1 MFTGKRT
8 HLKIVFIFS
17 ILIACT
23 SSVYAQTA
31 GKFTFDHLSVEEG
44 LSQSTVF
51 SITQDA
57 EGFMWFGTRDGL
69 NRYDSRTIKTYRN
82 EANNVRSLS
91 SNSVHCLLVDSKQ
104 QLWVGTNEGINLYH
118 ADRDNFTRSKLNPDS
133 DEGLHNNHI
142 AAILEAKNGTIWIGT
157 HGGLAKVISREPL
170 RFVHFRHDDANDNSL
185 LDNEIRALHTDR
197 QGNLWVGTTKGVS
210 KLMESPDGKY
220 TFVNYPLHSTH
231 IQGKSWVNGVLEDD
245 RGNILI
251 ATEQNGI
258 KMLDPKTGR
267 ITPFNFYNHDGRSI
281 ETVRVLQRHG
291 HTLWIGTLEGMYLYD
306 LSGKTFHFYKND
318 PDDNLSLSDN
328 SVRSVFRDRAGTYW
342 IGTFYG
348 GVNYYSPLS
357 RQFDK
362 INVTDQQNRKI
373 YKIAGAMIT
382 DHHNNLWIGTD
393 GNGLFCRD
401 AQGKTILQLKHQP
414 DDVNTISHNKIKCL
428 LQDDEKGLW
437 IGTINGLNY
446 YDFKHKT
453 IQRYFH
459 DANDPSSL
467 PDDRVYDLAK
477 DSNGNIWIGT
487 YRGGLCKLDKTTNT
501 FERFTYRTNDPTSL
515 SSDGITYIYED
526 SGNNLWVGTVSGL
539 NKKPKGKDTF
549 IRYVNANNQNNMYA
563 LCIYEDK
570 QKRLWTGTRDSG
582 LKLKDNNSNTFR
594 TFTTEN
600 GLAGNSISGILED
613 AKGFLWISTENG
625 LSRLDTTTFTFKNY
639 NKNDGLICSEFNFNS
654 FHKDKNGFM
663 YFGGY
668 NGIVKFHPDS
678 VQQNATSPALT
689 FTRLKL
695 FNKEVT
701 IDSTGDGILHQN
713 LSHTS
718 SLEFK
723 YAQNIFSIEFA
734 SLNFIHPGKNKYAYK
749 LEGFEEH
756 WNYVSEPVATYMNL
770 RPGHYTLL
778 AKGSNNDG
786 VWNTEPIRLAIT
798 MLPPLWKT
806 WWAYSIYV
814 VIILLLVYALLRFN
828 KMRWKLT
835 HDLKIEQMEKEQQEK
850 LHKAKLNFFTNIAH
864 EIRTPLTLIVSPLEL
879 TLERY
884 PNDSFVQKQL
894 HIVKSNTNRLV
905 RLINQLLDFQKQ
917 ESGTLKLRPVYGNI
931 VSLLEQTVFSFSE
944 YARSRDIQLELNAP
958 SESIYLNFDRDEL
971 EKVFCNLLYNAFKF
985 TPGGGKVSI
994 NITPEHAPSSDKK
1007 SFVKII
1013 LEDNG
1018 IGISQADLPK
1028 IFNRFFQVEHAG
1040 TRESGFGIGL
1050 SLTKGIIDLH
1060 GGTITVE
1067 SHEAALGQSGFTR
1080 FVITLPIDQPV
1091 LSETHTFVQDI
1102 ISKNYIP
1109 VASDATS
1116 TDTETSG
1123 KQKQNHLHH
1132 ILLVEDN
1139 AEIRQCIRNIL
1150 APYYSI
1156 HEAANGIEA
1165 CTLVKRTLPD
1175 LIISDIAMP
1184 EMDGLEFTRLIKNDE
1199 RTQHIPVILLTAR
1212 DTTEHHVEG
1221 MDKGA
1226 DDYITKPFH
1235 SRLLLLKI
1243 RNLLTV
1249 REKLKEK
1256 YQKLVTLEPRHEEVE
1271 DPDNKFLQ
1279 QLTRILDDNI
1289 NDADFNVAKLVTE
1302 IGMSRPVLFRKV
1314 KILTGMSVIDLIR
1327 STRLKKAE
1335 MLLRQ
1340 KKMSIS
1346 EVAFTV
1352 GFNDPKYFSKSFHAQ
1367 FGTTPSKYMESIQE

>member
-1 MFTGKRT
+1 MFTGT
-8 HLKIVFIFS
+8 TTPLKIALAFS
-17 ILIACT
+17 ALIVCTYPAC
-23 SSVYAQTA
+23 AQTLE
-31 GKFTFDHLSVEEG
+31 KFTFDHLGVEEG

-51 SITQDA
+51 AITQDA
-57 EGFMWFGTRDGL
+57 DGFMWFGTRDGL
-69 NRYDSRTIKTYRN
+69 NRYDSRSIKTYRH
-82 EANNVRSLS
+82 EAGNTHSLS
-91 SNSVHCLLVDSKQ
+91 SNSVHCLLVDSRQ
-104 QLWVGTNEGINLYH
+104 QLWVGTNDGINLYH
-118 ADRDNFTRSKLNPDS
+118 TDTDNFTRSKLNPDS
-133 DEGLHNNHI
+133 EEGLHSNHI
-142 AAILEAKNGTIWIGT
+142 AAIHETRNGAIWIGT
-157 HGGLAKVISREPL
+157 HGGLAKVVSQTPL
-170 RFVHFRHDDANDNSL
+170 RFALFRHDEADNNSL
-185 LDNEIRALHTDR
+185 LDNEIRALNTDR

-210 KLMESPDGKY
+210 KLIETPDGKY
-220 TFVNYPLHSTH
+220 TFINYPLHSTH

-245 RGNILI
+245 HGNILI

-258 KMLDPKTGR
+258 KILDPKTGKSA
-267 ITPFNFYNHDGRSI
+267 PFNFYSHDGRSI

-306 LSGKTFHFYKND
+306 LAAQSFHFYKND

-328 SVRSVFRDRAGTYW
+328 SVRSVFRDQAGTYW

-382 DHHNNLWIGTD
+382 DHQNNLWIGTD
-393 GNGLFCRD
+393 GNGLFCQD
-401 AQGKTILQLKHQP
+401 VQGKTILQLKHQP
-414 DDVNTISHNKIKCL
+414 DDPNTISHNKIKCL
-428 LQDDEKGLW
+428 LQDDDKGLW

-446 YDFKHKT
+446 YNFKQKT
-453 IQRYFH
+453 IRRYFH
-459 DANDPSSL
+459 DASDPASL
-467 PDDRVYDLAK
+467 SDDRVYDLAK
-477 DSNGNIWIGT
+477 DSQGNIWIGT
-487 YRGGLCKLDKTTNT
+487 YRGGLCKLNKETKT
-501 FERFTYRTNDPTSL
+501 FERFTYRSNDPTSL

-539 NKKPKGKDTF
+539 NKKPKGKDAF
-549 IRYVNANNQNNMYA
+549 IRFVNPNNQNNMYA

-570 QKRLWTGTRDSG
+570 QKRLWTGTRDGG
-582 LKLKDNNSNTFR
+582 LKLKDKNSHTFR
-594 TFTTEN
+594 TFTTED

-613 AKGFLWISTENG
+613 TKGFLWISTENG
-625 LSRLDTTTFTFKNY
+625 LSRLDPTTLTFKNY

-654 FHKDKNGFM
+654 FHKDRNEFM

-678 VQQNATSPALT
+678 IQQNIKSPALI

-695 FNKEVT
+695 FNEEVM
-701 IDSTGDGILHQN
+701 IDSSAHGILHRN
-713 LSHTS
+713 LSRTT

-723 YAQNIFSIEFA
+723 YAQNIFSVEFA
-734 SLNFIHPGKNKYAYK
+734 ALSFIHPGKNKYAYK
-749 LEGFEEH
+749 LESFEEH

-770 RPGHYTLL
+770 RPGQYTLL

-786 VWNTEPIRLAIT
+786 VWNPEPIRLAIT
-798 MLPPLWKT
+798 VLPPLWKT

-814 VIILLLVYALLRFN
+814 MIILSLVYALLRFN

-835 HDLKIEQMEKEQQEK
+835 HDLKIEQLEKEQQEK

-917 ESGTLKLRPVYGNI
+917 ESGTLKLRPAYANI
-931 VSLLEQTVFSFSE
+931 VSLVEQTVFSFSE
-944 YARSRDIQLELNAP
+944 YARSRDIQLELHAQP
-958 SESIYLNFDRDEL
+958 ETIYLNFDRDEL

-994 NITPEHAPSSDKK
+994 NITQENDIAPEK

-1018 IGISQADLPK
+1018 IGIGQADLPK

-1050 SLTKGIIDLH
+1050 ALTKGIIDLH
-1060 GGTITVE
+1060 GGTIAVE

-1080 FVITLPIDQPV
+1080 FIITLPKNEPAAPEHNTIV
-1091 LSETHTFVQDI
+1091 HDI
-1102 ISKNYIP
+1102 VTGQYIP
-1109 VASDATS
+1109 FDSEPSSAHPEAVT
-1116 TDTETSG
+1116 
-1123 KQKQNHLHH
+1123 KQKHPYHV
-1132 ILLVEDN
+1132 LLVDDN
-1139 AEIRQCIRNIL
+1139 IEIRHCIRTIL
-1150 APYYSI
+1150 SPYYTI
-1156 HEAANGIEA
+1156 HEASNGMEA
-1165 CTLVKRTLPD
+1165 CTLAKRTIPD

-1184 EMDGLEFTRLIKNDE
+1184 EMDGLEFTRHIKDDE

-1221 MDKGA
+1221 IDEGA

-1243 RNLLTV
+1243 RNLLAV
-1249 REKLKEK
+1249 RETLKEK
-1256 YQKLVTLEPRHEEVE
+1256 YKKIVTIEPRHEEVE

-1279 QLTRILDDNI
+1279 RLMRILDDNI
-1289 NDADFNVAKLVTE
+1289 NDADFNVSRLVTE

-1314 KILTGMSVIDLIR
+1314 KVLTGMSVIDLIR

-1367 FGTTPSKYMESIQE
+1367 FGTTPSKYMESLQD

>member
-1 MFTGKRT
+1 MYTGRKTR
-8 HLKIVFIFS
+8 LKIAFVFS
-17 ILIACT
+17 VLIACLQ
-23 SSVYAQTA
+23 SLHAQTLE
-31 GKFTFDHLSVEEG
+31 KFTFDHLSVEEG

-51 SITQDA
+51 AITQDA
-57 EGFMWFGTRDGL
+57 DGFMWFGTRDGL
-69 NRYDSRTIKTYRN
+69 NRYDSRSIKTYRN
-82 EANNVRSLS
+82 EANNTRSLS
-91 SNSVHCLLVDSKQ
+91 SNSVHCLLVDSQQ
-104 QLWVGTNEGINLYH
+104 QLWVGTNEGLNLYH
-118 ADRDNFTRSKLNPDS
+118 AGSDNFTRSKLNPDS

-142 AAILEAKNGTIWIGT
+142 AAIHETKNGTIWIGT
-157 HGGLAKVISREPL
+157 HGGLSKVISRKPL
-170 RFVHFRHDDANDNSL
+170 RFVHFRHDDNNANSL
-185 LDNEIRALHTDR
+185 LDNEIRALNTDR
-197 QGNLWVGTTKGVS
+197 DGNLWIGTTKGVS
-210 KLMESPDGKY
+210 KLTETADGNY
-220 TFVNYPLHSTH
+220 TFINYPLHSTH
-231 IQGKSWVNGVLEDD
+231 IQGKSWVNGVLQDD
-245 RGNILI
+245 TGNILI

-258 KMLDPKTGR
+258 QILDPKTGQ
-267 ITPFNFYNHDGRSI
+267 IAPFNFYNRDGRSI
-281 ETVRVLQRHG
+281 ETVRVMQRHG

-306 LSGKTFHFYKND
+306 LQRKTFHLYKND
-318 PDDNLSLSDN
+318 PDDNLSLTDN
-328 SVRSVFRDRAGTYW
+328 SVRSVYRDRAGTYW

-382 DHHNNLWIGTD
+382 DHENNLWIGTD
-393 GNGLFCRD
+393 GNGLFCQD
-401 AQGKTILQLKHQP
+401 AKGKTVLQLKHQP
-414 DDVNTISHNKIKCL
+414 DDANSISHNKIKCI
-428 LQDDEKGLW
+428 LQDDDNGLW

-453 IQRYFH
+453 IHRYFH
-459 DANDPSSL
+459 DANDPASL

-477 DSNGNIWIGT
+477 DSRGNIWIGT
-487 YRGGLCKLDKTTNT
+487 YRGGLCKLNKETKT
-501 FERFTYRTNDPTSL
+501 FERFGYRANDTTSL

-549 IRYVNANNQNNMYA
+549 IRFVNTHNQNNMYA
-563 LCIYEDK
+563 LCIYEDR
-570 QKRLWTGTRDSG
+570 QKRIWIGTRDEG
-582 LKLKDNNSNTFR
+582 LKLKTEKSATFR
-594 TFTTEN
+594 TLTTTD
-600 GLAGNSISGILED
+600 GLAGNSVSGMLED
-613 AKGFLWISTENG
+613 SKGFLWISTENG
-625 LSRLDTTTFTFKNY
+625 LSRLDPTTLTFKNY

-654 FHKDKNGFM
+654 FHKDRDGFM

-678 VQQNATSPALT
+678 IQQNTAFPALT

-695 FNKEVT
+695 FNKEVL
-701 IDSTGDGILHQN
+701 IDSTGKGILHQN
-713 LSHTS
+713 LSHTPA
-718 SLEFK
+718 LEFK
-723 YAQNIFSIEFA
+723 YAQNIFSVEFA
-734 SLNFIHPGKNKYAYK
+734 SLSFIHPGKNKYAYK
-749 LEGFEEH
+749 LEGFEEQ
-756 WNYVSEPVATYMNL
+756 WNYVNEPVATYMNL

-786 VWNTEPIRLAIT
+786 IWNSEPIRLSIT
-798 MLPPLWKT
+798 VLPPLWKT
-806 WWAYSIYV
+806 WWAYSIYG
-814 VIILLLVYALLRFN
+814 VIILFLVYALLRFN

-835 HDLKIEQMEKEQQEK
+835 HDLKIEQLEKEQQEK

-917 ESGTLKLRPVYGNI
+917 ESGTLKLRLAQGNI
-931 VSLLEQTVFSFSE
+931 VSLLEQTIFSFSE
-944 YARSRDIQLELNAP
+944 YARTRDIQLELNTPQEA
-958 SESIYLNFDRDEL
+958 IYLDFDRDEL

-985 TPGGGKVSI
+985 TPGGGKVSV
-994 NITPEHAPSSDKK
+994 TVTLEYEEEKK

-1018 IGISQADLPK
+1018 IGIGQTDLPK
-1028 IFNRFFQVEHAG
+1028 IFNRFFQVENAG
-1040 TRESGFGIGL
+1040 IRESGFGIGL

-1060 GGTITVE
+1060 GGTIAVE
-1067 SHEAALGQSGFTR
+1067 SHEAALGQSGFTK
-1080 FVITLPIDQPV
+1080 FIIALPIQVSVPQEQDALFEDIGMQ
-1091 LSETHTFVQDI
+1091 TFMTPDA
-1102 ISKNYIP
+1102 ISL
-1109 VASDATS
+1109 T
-1116 TDTETSG
+1116 TETETTG
-1123 KQKQNHLHH
+1123 KQKQNHPYAV
-1132 ILLVEDN
+1132 LLVEDN
-1139 AEIRQCIRNIL
+1139 IEIRHCIRNIL
-1150 APYYSI
+1150 LPYYTI
-1156 HEAANGIEA
+1156 QEAANGVEA
-1165 CTLVKRTLPD
+1165 LALAKRTIPD

-1184 EMDGLEFTRLIKNDE
+1184 EMDGLEFTHLIKHDE

-1212 DTTEHHVEG
+1212 DTTEHHLEG
-1221 MDKGA
+1221 IDKGA

-1235 SRLLLLKI
+1235 SKLLLLKI
-1243 RNLLTV
+1243 RNLLAV
-1249 REKLKEK
+1249 RDKLKEK
-1256 YQKLVTLEPRHEEVE
+1256 YQKIVTLEPRHEVVE
-1271 DPDNKFLQ
+1271 DPDDKFLQ
-1279 QLTRILDDNI
+1279 RLMRILDDNI

>member
-1 MFTGKRT
+1 MITGRKICTGIVCVLWALMT
-8 HLKIVFIFS
+8 HVHTLH
-17 ILIACT
+17 
-23 SSVYAQTA
+23 AQTLE
-31 GKFTFDHLSVEEG
+31 KFTFDHLSVEEG

-51 SITQDA
+51 AVTQDA
-57 EGFMWFGTRDGL
+57 DGFMWFGTRDGL
-69 NRYDSRTIKTYRN
+69 NRYDSRSIKTYRN
-82 EANNVRSLS
+82 ETTNARSIS
-91 SNSVHCLLVDSKQ
+91 SNSIHCLLVDSQQ
-104 QLWVGTNEGINLYH
+104 QLWVGTNEGLNVYH
-118 ADRDNFTRSKLNPDS
+118 ADADNFTRSKLNPDS
-133 DEGLHNNHI
+133 DEGARNNHI
-142 AAILEAKNGTIWIGT
+142 AAIHEAANGTIWIGT
-157 HGGLAKVISREPL
+157 HGGLSKVISRDPL
-170 RFVHFRHDDANDNSL
+170 RYIHFRYDNTNTNSL
-185 LDNEIRALHTDR
+185 LDNEIRALNTDR
-197 QGNLWVGTTKGVS
+197 GGNLWIGTTKGVS
-210 KLMESPDGKY
+210 KLTETADGNY
-220 TFVNYPLHSTH
+220 IFTNYPLHSTH
-231 IQGKSWVNGVLEDD
+231 IQGKSWVNGILQDD
-245 RGNILI
+245 MGNILI

-258 KMLDPKTGR
+258 QILNPQTGQ
-267 ITPFNFYNHDGRSI
+267 IAPFNFYNRDGRSI
-281 ETVRVLQRHG
+281 ETVRVMQRHG

-306 LSGKTFHFYKND
+306 LQRKTFHLYKND

-328 SVRSVFRDRAGTYW
+328 SVRSVYRDRSGTYW

-362 INVTDQQNRKI
+362 IDVTDQQNRKI
-373 YKIAGAMIT
+373 YKIAGAMLT
-382 DHHNNLWIGTD
+382 DHQNNLWIGTD
-393 GNGLFCRD
+393 GNGLFCQD
-401 AQGKTILQLKHQP
+401 AKGKKILQLKHQP
-414 DDVNTISHNKIKCL
+414 DDVNSISHNKVKCI
-428 LQDDEKGLW
+428 LQDDDNGIW

-446 YDFKHKT
+446 YDFRYKT
-453 IQRYFH
+453 IHRYFH
-459 DANDPSSL
+459 NASDTTSL

-477 DSNGNIWIGT
+477 DSEGNIWVGT
-487 YRGGLCKLDKTTNT
+487 YRGGLCKLNKETKT
-501 FERFTYRTNDPTSL
+501 FERFGYRANDTTSL

-526 SGNNLWVGTVSGL
+526 SGNNLWVGTISGL

-549 IRYVNANNQNNMYA
+549 IRFVNANNQNNMYA

-570 QKRLWTGTRDSG
+570 QKRLWIGTRDEG
-582 LKLKDNNSNTFR
+582 LKLKEKDNAIFR
-594 TFTTEN
+594 TFTAAD
-600 GLAGNSISGILED
+600 GLAGNSVSGMLED
-613 AKGFLWISTENG
+613 SKGFLWISTENG
-625 LSRLDTTTFTFKNY
+625 LSRLDPTTLTFKNY

-654 FHKDKNGFM
+654 FHKDRYGFM

-678 VQQNATSPALT
+678 IQQNTASPALT

-695 FNKEVT
+695 FNEEVY
-701 IDSTGDGILHQN
+701 IDSTGNGILHQN
-713 LSHTS
+713 LSHTTG
-718 SLEFK
+718 LVFK

-734 SLNFIHPGKNKYAYK
+734 SLSFIHPGKNKYAYK
-749 LEGFEEH
+749 LEGFEEQ

-786 VWNTEPIRLAIT
+786 VWNAEPIRLSIT
-798 MLPPLWKT
+798 VLPPLWKT
-806 WWAYSIYV
+806 WWAYGIYGA
-814 VIILLLVYALLRFN
+814 IILLLVYALLRFN

-917 ESGTLKLRPVYGNI
+917 ESGTLKLRLAHGNI
-931 VSLLEQTVFSFSE
+931 VTLLKETIFSFSE
-944 YARSRDIQLELNAP
+944 YAHTRNIQLDLHAP
-958 SESIYLNFDRDEL
+958 QEVIYLDFDRDEL

-985 TPGGGKVSI
+985 TPGGGRVSI
-994 NITPEHAPSSDKK
+994 TVTLEHEAQADKK

-1018 IGISQADLPK
+1018 IGIGQADLPK
-1028 IFNRFFQVEHAG
+1028 IFNRFFQVENSG
-1040 TRESGFGIGL
+1040 MRESGFGIGL

-1060 GGTITVE
+1060 GGTIAAE
-1067 SHEAALGQSGFTR
+1067 SDEAALGQSGFTR
-1080 FVITLPIDQPV
+1080 FIITLPVHPSVSTEQNAI
-1091 LSETHTFVQDI
+1091 FQDI
-1102 ISKNYIP
+1102 LSQKFITPEPTI
-1109 VASDATS
+1109 TS
-1116 TDTETSG
+1116 AENETNN
-1123 KQKQNHLHH
+1123 KQKQNHLYEVL
-1132 ILLVEDN
+1132 IVEDN
-1139 AEIRQCIRNIL
+1139 VEIRHCIRNIL
-1150 APYYSI
+1150 SPYYNI
-1156 HEAANGIEA
+1156 HEAANGVEA
-1165 CTLVKRTLPD
+1165 LALTKRSIPD

-1184 EMDGLEFTRLIKNDE
+1184 EMDGLEFTQQVKHDE

-1212 DTTEHHVEG
+1212 DTTEHHLEG
-1221 MDKGA
+1221 IDKGA

-1235 SRLLLLKI
+1235 SRLLLSKI

-1249 REKLKEK
+1249 RDKLKEK
-1256 YQKLVTLEPRHEEVE
+1256 YQKIVTLEPRHEEVE

-1279 QLTRILDDNI
+1279 RLMRILDDNI

-1367 FGTTPSKYMESIQE
+1367 FGTTPSKYMESIRD

>member
-1 MFTGKRT
+1 MFTGRST
-8 HLKIVFIFS
+8 HLKIAFVFS
-17 ILIACT
+17 VLIACVP
-23 SSVYAQTA
+23 SLVAQTLE
-31 GKFTFDHLSVEEG
+31 KFTFDHLSVEEG

-51 SITQDA
+51 AITQDA
-57 EGFMWFGTRDGL
+57 DGFMWFGTRDGL
-69 NRYDSRTIKTYRN
+69 NRYDSRSIKTYRN
-82 EANNVRSLS
+82 ETGNARSLS
-91 SNSVHCLLVDSKQ
+91 SNSVHCLLVDSKH
-104 QLWVGTNEGINLYH
+104 QLWVGTNEGLNLYH
-118 ADRDNFTRSKLNPDS
+118 ADTDNFTRSKINPDS
-133 DEGLHNNHI
+133 DEGIHNNHI
-142 AAILEAKNGTIWIGT
+142 AAIHEAKNGTIWIGT
-157 HGGLAKVISREPL
+157 HGGLAKVISTEPL
-170 RFVHFRHDDANDNSL
+170 RFVHFRHDDANANSL
-185 LDNEIRALHTDR
+185 LDNEIRALNTDR
-197 QGNLWVGTTKGVS
+197 QGNLWIGTTKGVS
-210 KLMESPDGKY
+210 KLMVAPDGKY
-220 TFVNYPLHSTH
+220 TFINYLLHSTH

-245 RGNILI
+245 QGNILI

-258 KMLDPKTGR
+258 KILDPKTGQ
-267 ITPFNFYNHDGRSI
+267 IAPFNFYNRDGRSI

-291 HTLWIGTLEGMYLYD
+291 HTLWMGTLEGMYLYD

-348 GVNYYSPLS
+348 GVNYYSPMS

-393 GNGLFCRD
+393 GNGLFCQD
-401 AQGKTILQLKHQP
+401 AKGKTILQLKHQP
-414 DDVNTISHNKIKCL
+414 DDANTISHNKIKCL
-428 LQDDEKGLW
+428 LQDDDNGLW

-453 IQRYFH
+453 IHRYFH
-459 DANDPSSL
+459 DANDATSL

-477 DSNGNIWIGT
+477 DAKGDIWIGT
-487 YRGGLCKLDKTTNT
+487 YRGGLCKLNKESKT
-501 FERFTYRTNDPTSL
+501 FDRYTYRANDPTSL

-526 SGNNLWVGTVSGL
+526 SDSNLWVGTVSGL

-549 IRYVNANNQNNMYA
+549 IRFVNANNQNNMYA

-570 QKRLWTGTRDSG
+570 QRRLWIGTRDGG
-582 LKLKDNNSNTFR
+582 LKLKDKNSHKLR
-594 TFTTEN
+594 TFTTED

-625 LSRLDTTTFTFKNY
+625 LSRLAPTTLTFKNY

-654 FHKDKNGFM
+654 FHKGKNGFM

-678 VQQNATSPALT
+678 IQQNTESPALM

-701 IDSTGDGILHQN
+701 IDSTGDGILHRN
-713 LSHTS
+713 LSRTPA
-718 SLEFK
+718 LEFK
-723 YAQNIFSIEFA
+723 YAQNIFSVEFA

-770 RPGHYTLL
+770 RPGRYTLL

-798 MLPPLWKT
+798 VLPPLWKT

-835 HDLKIEQMEKEQQEK
+835 HDLKIEQLEKEQQEK

-879 TLERY
+879 TLDRY
-884 PNDSFVQKQL
+884 PNDPFVQKQL
-894 HIVKSNTNRLV
+894 HIVKSNTNRLM

-917 ESGTLKLRPVYGNI
+917 ESGTLKLRLAHGNI

-944 YARSRDIQLELNAP
+944 YARSRDIQLALHARPEA
-958 SESIYLNFDRDEL
+958 IYLNFDRDEL

-994 NITPEHAPSSDKK
+994 NITQENDLLLEEK
-1007 SFVKII
+1007 SFVKIT

-1018 IGISQADLPK
+1018 IGIGQIDLPK

-1040 TRESGFGIGL
+1040 MRESGFGIGL

-1060 GGTITVE
+1060 GGTIAVE
-1067 SHEAALGQSGFTR
+1067 SDEAALGQSGFTR
-1080 FVITLPIDQPV
+1080 FTITLPIHKST
-1091 LSETHTFVQDI
+1091 LSEKHAIVQDI
-1102 ISKNYIP
+1102 ANDHYISVEP
-1109 VASDATS
+1109 EPTS
-1116 TDTETSG
+1116 AYYETTA
-1123 KQKQNHLHH
+1123 KQKQNHPFHV
-1132 ILLVEDN
+1132 LLVEDN
-1139 AEIRQCIRNIL
+1139 VEIRQCIRNIL
-1150 APYYSI
+1150 SPYYTI
-1156 HEAANGIEA
+1156 QEAANGIEA
-1165 CTLVKRTLPD
+1165 CALTKRTIPD

-1184 EMDGLEFTRLIKNDE
+1184 EMDGLEFTRQIKQDE

-1221 MDKGA
+1221 IDKGA

-1243 RNLLTV
+1243 RNLLAM

-1256 YQKLVTLEPRHEEVE
+1256 YQKIVTLEPRHEEVE
-1271 DPDNKFLQ
+1271 DPDKKFLQ
-1279 QLTRILDDNI
+1279 RLMCVLDDNI

-1314 KILTGMSVIDLIR
+1314 KVLTGMSVIDLIR

-1340 KKMSIS
+1340 KKMSVS

>member
-1 MFTGKRT
+1 MFTGKKM
-8 HLKIVFIFS
+8 HLKIVFVFS
-17 ILIACT
+17 VLVVCT
-23 SSVYAQTA
+23 ASVYAQTLD
-31 GKFTFDHLSVEEG
+31 KFTFDHLSVEEG

-51 SITQDA
+51 AVAQDA
-57 EGFMWFGTRDGL
+57 DGFMWFGTRDGL

-82 EANNVRSLS
+82 DVNNTHSLS

-104 QLWVGTNEGINLYH
+104 KLWVGTNEGLNLYH
-118 ADRDNFTRSKLNPDS
+118 TDTDNFTQSKLNPDS

-142 AAILEAKNGTIWIGT
+142 AAIHETENGTIWVGT
-157 HGGLAKVISREPL
+157 HGGLAKVISQKPL
-170 RFVHFRHDDANDNSL
+170 RFVHLRHDDANANSL
-185 LDNEIRALHTDR
+185 LDNEIRALSSDHH
-197 QGNLWVGTTKGVS
+197 GNLWVGTTTGVS
-210 KLMESPDGKY
+210 KLIESPDGNY

-231 IQGKSWVNGVLEDD
+231 IQGKSWVNAILEDD
-245 RGNILI
+245 QENILI

-258 KMLDPKTGR
+258 KILNAKTGT
-267 ITPFNFYNHDGRSI
+267 IAPFNFYKHDGRTI
-281 ETVRVLQRHG
+281 ETVRVLQRHD
-291 HTLWIGTLEGMYLYD
+291 HMLWIGTLEGMYLYD
-306 LSGKTFHFYKND
+306 LSKQTSHFYKND

-328 SVRSVFRDRAGTYW
+328 SVRSIFRDRAGTYW

-393 GNGLFCRD
+393 GNGLLCQD
-401 AQGKTILQLKHQP
+401 TQGKTLLQLKHRS
-414 DDVNTISHNKIKCL
+414 DDVNSISHNKIKCL
-428 LQDDEKGLW
+428 LQDDDKGLW

-459 DANDPSSL
+459 DANNPASL

-487 YRGGLCKLDKTTNT
+487 YRGGLCKLNKDSKT
-501 FERFTYRTNDPTSL
+501 FERFTYHANDPTSL

-526 SGNNLWVGTVSGL
+526 SDNNLWVGTVSGL
-539 NKKPKGKDTF
+539 NKKMKGKDTF
-549 IRYVNANNQNNMYA
+549 IRFVNANNQSNMYA

-570 QKRLWTGTRDSG
+570 RRRLWTGTRDGG
-582 LKLKDNNSNTFR
+582 LKLKERNSNTFR
-594 TFTTEN
+594 TFTTAD

-625 LSRLDTTTFTFKNY
+625 LSRLDPATLTFKNY
-639 NKNDGLICSEFNFNS
+639 NKNDGLTCSEFNFNS

-668 NGIVKFHPDS
+668 NGIVKFHPDRI
-678 VQQNATSPALT
+678 QQNTTPPTLA

-701 IDSTGDGILHQN
+701 IDSAGNGILHRN

-718 SLEFK
+718 SLAFK
-723 YAQNIFSIEFA
+723 YTQNIFSIEFA
-734 SLNFIHPGKNKYAYK
+734 ALSFIHPGKNKYAYK

-756 WNYVSEPVATYMNL
+756 WNYVSEPIATYMNL

-798 MLPPLWKT
+798 VLPPLWKT

-850 LHKAKLNFFTNIAH
+850 LHKVKLNFFTNIAH

-884 PNDSFVQKQL
+884 PNDTFVQKQL

-917 ESGTLKLRPVYGNI
+917 ESGTLKLRLAHGNI

-944 YARSRDIQLELNAP
+944 YARSRNIQLELHAQP
-958 SESIYLNFDRDEL
+958 ESIYLNFDRNEL

-994 NITPEHAPSSDKK
+994 TSTLEHDPRSEGK
-1007 SFVKII
+1007 SFAKII

-1018 IGISQADLPK
+1018 IGIAQADLPK
-1028 IFNRFFQVEHAG
+1028 IFNRFFQVEQAG
-1040 TRESGFGIGL
+1040 LRESGFGIGL

-1060 GGTITVE
+1060 GGNITVE
-1067 SHEAALGQSGFTR
+1067 SHEAALRQSGFTR
-1080 FVITLPIDQPV
+1080 FIITLPVHQPV
-1091 LSETHTFVQDI
+1091 SLKHAI
-1102 ISKNYIP
+1102 IPDSIDNYIP
-1109 VASDATS
+1109 LEPASTAADP
-1116 TDTETSG
+1116 ETTG
-1123 KQKQNHLHH
+1123 NQKQSHPYH

-1139 AEIRQCIRNIL
+1139 TEIRQCIRNIL
-1150 APYYSI
+1150 VPYYCV
-1156 HEAANGIEA
+1156 HEAADGVEA
-1165 CTLVKRTLPD
+1165 CTLAKRITPD

-1184 EMDGLEFTRLIKNDE
+1184 AMDGLEFTRLIKNDE

-1221 MDKGA
+1221 INNGA

-1243 RNLLTV
+1243 RNLLLV

-1256 YQKLVTLEPRHEEVE
+1256 YQKLVTLEPRHEELE

-1279 QLTRILDDNI
+1279 RLTRILDDNI
-1289 NDADFNVAKLVTE
+1289 NDADFNVSKLVTE

-1314 KILTGMSVIDLIR
+1314 KELTGMSVIDLIR

-1367 FGTTPSKYMESIQE
+1367 FGTTPSKYMESIQD